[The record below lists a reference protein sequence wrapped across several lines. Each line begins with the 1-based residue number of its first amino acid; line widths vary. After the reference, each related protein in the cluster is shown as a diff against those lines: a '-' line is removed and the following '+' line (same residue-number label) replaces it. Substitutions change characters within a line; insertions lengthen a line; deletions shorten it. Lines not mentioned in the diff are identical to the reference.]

1 MILPAFL
8 FFLDKWLPSKIPML
22 VHDFFSKIQ
31 LNGYVHTFYFTRNK
45 VFGQLLEER
54 WIILLLY

>member
-8 FFLDKWLPSKIPML
+8 FFLDKWLPSKIPIL
-22 VHDFFSKIQ
+22 VRAYQ